1 MPGSFPSRGQGT
13 RDDCLLLQSPK
24 TPQAV
29 ANTPA
34 LLQPPSSWAKTQA
47 KAESAGPQLSPSA
60 TAGGWK
66 LGPRCPQ
73 EHLGPGHATHY
84 HATHEGGHWSP
95 PDPTCC
101 PETDRG
107 SLLGHSRTSP
117 GAGLGQAFSQRF
129 KAKHWPSSDPAQ
141 QSLGPCAASRSMKC
155 PGVFFITLRDM
166 PEPHTSLEN

>member
-29 ANTPA
+29 ANMPA

-66 LGPRCPQ
+66 LGPGCPQ
-73 EHLGPGHATHY
+73 EHLGPGRATHY
-84 HATHEGGHWSP
+84 HATHEGGQRSP

-107 SLLGHSRTSP
+107 SLLGHSHTSP
-117 GAGLGQAFSQRF
+117 GVGLGQAFSQRF
-129 KAKHWPSSDPAQ
+129 KAKQDTCRHR
-141 QSLGPCAASRSMKC
+141 AASQAPAGRHRTGHPLTRHSSHWGPVPH
-155 PGVFFITLRDM
+155 PGA
-166 PEPHTSLEN
+166 